1 MQYLAKVYQKSLPG
15 EAKLKLLARQVSDF
29 FWEQTVREK
38 LVETTDAT
46 PFREGDL
53 VLLTLDSQD
62 SVLKL
67 EDATDWVLEIVS
79 QYLTQGITPEF
90 LQQEAERAE
99 QWRQSL
105 TLKDQDV
112 RRRALETAARRDEI
126 QELEKKLRLEREEL
140 ERREAEIMPRYHEF
154 QELETKLR
162 IEREE
167 LEHREAKIA
176 LKQDEI
182 ERLEQQLRLERQ
194 AMEQQVAKLNL
205 KD

>member
-29 FWEQTVREK
+29 FWERTVREK
-38 LVETTDAT
+38 LVETLDAK

-53 VLLTLDSQD
+53 VLLTLDNQD
-62 SVLKL
+62 SVLKV
-67 EDATDWVLEIVS
+67 ESATDWVLEIVS

-90 LQQEAERAE
+90 LQQEADRAE

-105 TLKDQDV
+105 TLKEQDS

-140 ERREAEIMPRYHEF
+140 ERREAETAARRDEI
-154 QELETKLR
+154 QELEKKLSL
-162 IEREE
+162 EREE
-167 LEHREAKIA
+167 LEDREAQVT
-176 LKQDEI
+176 LKYDEVKK
-182 ERLEQQLRLERQ
+182 LENQLRLERQ
-194 AMEQQVAKLNL
+194 EIRQKADQL

>member
-29 FWEQTVREK
+29 FWEHTVREK
-38 LVETTDAT
+38 LVETLDAK

-62 SVLKL
+62 SVLKV
-67 EDATDWVLEIVS
+67 ESATDWVLEIVS

-90 LQQEAERAE
+90 LQQEADRAE

-105 TLKDQDV
+105 TLKEQDS

-140 ERREAEIMPRYHEF
+140 ERREAEV
-154 QELETKLR
+154 
-162 IEREE
+162 
-167 LEHREAKIA
+167 A
-176 LKQDEI
+176 LKYDEV
-182 ERLEQQLRLERQ
+182 RKLENQLRLERQ
-194 AMEQQVAKLNL
+194 EIKQKADQLNL